1 MGRYFEKVATKEGLM
16 DAEEKKPGQ
25 AVEPLKVASARR
37 LVGKLENAYRSGEL
51 KPVNPAAK
59 PMVQE
64 IRVKTK

>member
-1 MGRYFEKVATKEGLM
+1 M